1 MRKGS
6 PRIAPCV
13 WRILFYEKE
22 TKETNGIQTRH
33 FARASLSFVSFVSI
47 FKNKRKNKNEE
58 GLP

>member
-33 FARASLSFVSFVSI
+33 FARILVFVSFVSI
-47 FKNKRKNKNEE
+47 SKNKKEK
-58 GLP
+58 